1 MGTQAKSDLASS
13 LLAYLPA
20 SQSRLCYS
28 SMHYKSHT
36 CLPGTQS
43 QDNDHVFLSGG
54 FLLFAWNT
62 DPSPRPHPSV
72 LPTAQLYKLIQ
83 CA

>member
-28 SMHYKSHT
+28 SMYYKSHT

-43 QDNDHVFLSGG
+43 QDNYHVFLSGG
-54 FLLFAWNT
+54 FLLFVGILT
-62 DPSPRPHPSV
+62 HHRDPIRLSC
-72 LPTAQLYKLIQ
+72 QLLSCIS
-83 CA
+83 